1 MSDNKPEGAL
11 DGIKLLGIK
20 KKGDNQLEIEISDGD
35 ADKIQAMFPT
45 CSREEA
51 VENYVNLALNHYLK
65 DDASVSV
72 EAKLPAPDE
81 LKTFTKSGD

>member
-11 DGIKLLGIK
+11 EGIKLLGIK
-20 KKGDNQLEIEISDGD
+20 QKGDDQFEIELSDED
-35 ADKIQAMFPT
+35 ALKIQAMFPG

-51 VENYVNLALNHYLK
+51 VENYVNLALIHALG

-81 LKTFTKSGD
+81 LKTFTKSGG